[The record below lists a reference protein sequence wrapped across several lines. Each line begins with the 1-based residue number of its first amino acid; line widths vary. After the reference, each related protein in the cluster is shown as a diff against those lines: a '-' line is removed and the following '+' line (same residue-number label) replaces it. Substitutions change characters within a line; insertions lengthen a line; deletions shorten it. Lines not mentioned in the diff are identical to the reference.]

1 MRLASSVASTLVLA
15 LSGCASGSQSTPDAS
30 SAPVPDSS
38 TASPDAA
45 TGRDAGIDAW
55 VAPDAWVEPD
65 AGPTGLALELS
76 SRTLVCK
83 LISGDDWDRESANR
97 THTRFNLRGTD
108 LGTPAIV
115 GDDLTLF
122 FGDTHGWRQIWRV
135 GEDPDAVA
143 RVPLAAARADLT
155 TLCDRLDFIV
165 TSDVPSVAAS
175 TDPSVLRDFEGGY
188 LGAPPG
194 ESIRDYIDRPV
205 PAFETADSSFAGSFE
220 VPSGAISHA
229 GQTYIFWSTRS
240 GTGDIEPMRLSFLAR
255 WETPGRSPLF
265 YQILHRIDDL
275 EWGRPLGGHF
285 LQIAP
290 VIRDGYLYLFGTG
303 HYRQDG
309 VHLARKRAD
318 DIALPGGFELY
329 DPRTGAWSA
338 AEGLDEHA
346 RSAIPAMIDESV
358 RGIGELGVQYV
369 EEAGLYVLMYQQL
382 SPTSGGNRMVMQV
395 APRPEGPWASATVIR
410 MDDPEFALRHCCIP
424 GGACPGERV
433 IRCDHGG
440 LYGIYPLPLIETV
453 RRGDELELSV
463 PFVASTW
470 NPYSV
475 VLFRAVVTVTPTFD
489 E

>member
-1 MRLASSVASTLVLA
+1 
-15 LSGCASGSQSTPDAS
+15 
-30 SAPVPDSS
+30 
-38 TASPDAA
+38 
-45 TGRDAGIDAW
+45 
-55 VAPDAWVEPD
+55 
-65 AGPTGLALELS
+65 
-76 SRTLVCK
+76 
-83 LISGDDWDRESANR
+83 
-97 THTRFNLRGTD
+97 
-108 LGTPAIV
+108 
-115 GDDLTLF
+115 
-122 FGDTHGWRQIWRV
+122 
-135 GEDPDAVA
+135 
-143 RVPLAAARADLT
+143 
-155 TLCDRLDFIV
+155 
-165 TSDVPSVAAS
+165 
-175 TDPSVLRDFEGGY
+175 EGGY

-338 AEGLDEHA
+338 AEGLDE
-346 RSAIPAMIDESV
+346 
-358 RGIGELGVQYV
+358 
-369 EEAGLYVLMYQQL
+369 
-382 SPTSGGNRMVMQV
+382 
-395 APRPEGPWASATVIR
+395 
-410 MDDPEFALRHCCIP
+410 
-424 GGACPGERV
+424 
-433 IRCDHGG
+433 
-440 LYGIYPLPLIETV
+440 
-453 RRGDELELSV
+453 
-463 PFVASTW
+463 
-470 NPYSV
+470 
-475 VLFRAVVTVTPTFD
+475 
-489 E
+489 